1 MIRELGEGLSKKID
15 ASARNQEK
23 EIREEIA
30 GVKKEMEKEIV
41 NLKEE
46 IKKTEDK
53 WMVQKR
59 ELEAKMELGARE
71 KRNTENEEEAI
82 KEKLRDLEGKW
93 ERKGKE
99 EKWKNIIIK
108 GLKAKREEMKE
119 KTEEIMK
126 VVGVQDAIEEVKVA
140 GLAEGGKE
148 MNMVQI
154 KLKSMEFKTDV
165 MAKKKAL
172 RGRDERIQEDLA
184 WKERRI
190 QWKLR
195 RISKEERE
203 KGKNVWVDYGRIR
216 IEGKWWRWGEERE
229 ILKDWGGTELYEKQR
244 ET

>member
-1 MIRELGEGLSKKID
+1 
-15 ASARNQEK
+15 
-23 EIREEIA
+23 
-30 GVKKEMEKEIV
+30 
-41 NLKEE
+41 
-46 IKKTEDK
+46 
-53 WMVQKR
+53 
-59 ELEAKMELGARE
+59 
-71 KRNTENEEEAI
+71 
-82 KEKLRDLEGKW
+82 
-93 ERKGKE
+93 
-99 EKWKNIIIK
+99 
-108 GLKAKREEMKE
+108 MKE

-229 ILKDWGGTELYEKQR
+229 ILKDWGGTELYEKTEGDVSYGGR
-244 ET
+244 EVRDEGEEREGQVGREEKNKSKKEVKEKEKKTEEKKRRGQGNGQKKRKERKKGKGRKDRERKGGVGNRILELCGD